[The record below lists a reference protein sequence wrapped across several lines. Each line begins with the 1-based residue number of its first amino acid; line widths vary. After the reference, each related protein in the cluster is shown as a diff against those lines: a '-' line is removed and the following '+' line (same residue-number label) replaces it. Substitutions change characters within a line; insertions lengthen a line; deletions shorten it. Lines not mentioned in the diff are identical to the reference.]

1 MELRDQFN
9 LANRKARERYSSAP
23 RAVGAYYDKRT
34 ARIVIRLNTKL
45 DVAFAPQ
52 DAEGLE
58 NARPSQLDPIE
69 ISPSGFGIYFPKLDA
84 DIYVP
89 ALLEGFLGSKSWMAQ
104 RLGERGGRSRSE
116 AKVSAS
122 KQNGRLGG
130 RPRKKTK
137 AVA

>member
-1 MELRDQFN
+1 MELLDQFN
-9 LANRKARERYSSAP
+9 LANRKGRELHSSAP
-23 RAVGAYYDKRT
+23 RVIGAYYDKRT
-34 ARIVIRLNTKL
+34 ARIVVRLNTKL

-52 DAEGLE
+52 DAEGLQ

-104 RLGERGGRSRSE
+104 RLGERGG
-116 AKVSAS
+116 
-122 KQNGRLGG
+122 
-130 RPRKKTK
+130 
-137 AVA
+137 